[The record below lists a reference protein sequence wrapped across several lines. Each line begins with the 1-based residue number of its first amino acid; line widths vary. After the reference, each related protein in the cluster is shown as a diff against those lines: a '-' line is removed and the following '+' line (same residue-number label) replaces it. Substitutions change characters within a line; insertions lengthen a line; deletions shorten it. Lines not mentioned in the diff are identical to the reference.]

1 VIFVT
6 WRETFLKSHMRI
18 TNWYVIT
25 GAPCS
30 GKTSVISRIG
40 QHGYRMVHETARAYI
55 NEELGKGRTLDEIKA
70 DMFIF
75 ESSIFHRKIEIE
87 ASLPE
92 KAIIFLD
99 RAIPDSIAYF
109 RFAGLDPKEPEK
121 ESAKIRYRKIFLF
134 ERLRIKQDEVRNE
147 NEEDSILIER
157 LIEETYINLGY
168 EIMRVPVLPVAR
180 RVDFI
185 LENM

>member
-1 VIFVT
+1 
-6 WRETFLKSHMRI
+6 MRK

-30 GKTSVISRIG
+30 GKTSVISAIE
-40 QHGYRMVHETARAYI
+40 QLGYRVVHETARAYI
-55 NEELGKGRTLDEIKA
+55 NEELSKGRTLDEIKA
-70 DMFIF
+70 DMYIF
-75 ESSIFHRKIEIE
+75 ESSIFYKKIKME
-87 ASLPE
+87 ASLPK
-92 KAIIFLD
+92 KAVIFLD

-109 RFAGLDPKEPEK
+109 KFARLDPKEPEK
-121 ESAKIRYRKIFLF
+121 KSAEIRYRKIFLF
-134 ERLRIKQDEVRNE
+134 DRLPIKHDEVRNE
-147 NEEDSILIER
+147 NEDDSILIDR
-157 LIEETYINLGY
+157 LIEETYVNLGY

>member
-1 VIFVT
+1 
-6 WRETFLKSHMRI
+6 MRI

-30 GKTSVISRIG
+30 GKTSVIYMIE
-40 QHGYRMVHETARAYI
+40 QLGYRVVHETARAYI
-55 NEELGKGRTLDEIKA
+55 NEGLEKGKTLDEIKE
-70 DMFIF
+70 DVFIF
-75 ESSIFHRKIEIE
+75 ESSIFYRKIKIE
-87 ASLPE
+87 AALPE

-109 RFAGLDPKEPEK
+109 RFAGLDPKEPE
-121 ESAKIRYRKIFLF
+121 EMSNGTRYRKIFLF
-134 ERLRIKQDEVRNE
+134 DRLRIKQDEVRNE
-147 NEEDSILIER
+147 NEEDSILIDR
-157 LIEETYINLGY
+157 IIEETYIDLGY
-168 EIMRVPVLPVAR
+168 EITRVPVLPLKR

>member
-1 VIFVT
+1 
-6 WRETFLKSHMRI
+6 MRT

-30 GKTSVISRIG
+30 GKTSVISRLE
-40 QHGYRMVHETARAYI
+40 QLGYKVIHETARAHI
-55 NEELGKGRTLDEIKA
+55 NDELNKGRTLDEIKA

-75 ESSIFHRKIEIE
+75 ESSIFYRKIKIE
-87 ASLPE
+87 ATLPE
-92 KAIIFLD
+92 KAILFLD

-109 RFAGLDPKEPEK
+109 RFAGIDPKEPEEK
-121 ESAKIRYRKIFLF
+121 SADIRYRKIFLF
-134 ERLRIKQDEVRNE
+134 DRLQIKQDEVRNE

-157 LIEETYINLGY
+157 LIEETYKTLGY
-168 EIMRVPVLPVAR
+168 EIMRVPVLPLER

-185 LENM
+185 LENL

>member
-1 VIFVT
+1 
-6 WRETFLKSHMRI
+6 MRI

-30 GKTSVISRIG
+30 GKTSVISGLERL
-40 QHGYRMVHETARAYI
+40 GYRVVNETARAYI
-55 NEELGKGRTLDEIKA
+55 NDELDKGKTLDEIKA
-70 DMFIF
+70 DMSLF
-75 ESSIFHRKIEIE
+75 ERNIFHRKTAIES
-87 ASLPE
+87 SLPE

-121 ESAKIRYRKIFLF
+121 ESANIRYRKIFLF

-147 NEEDSILIER
+147 NEADSILIER
-157 LIEETYINLGY
+157 LIEEAYGNLGY
-168 EIMRVPVLPVAR
+168 EIMRVPVLPCGR
-180 RVDFI
+180 RVDFM
-185 LENM
+185 LENL

>member
-1 VIFVT
+1 
-6 WRETFLKSHMRI
+6 MRI

-30 GKTSVISRIG
+30 GKTSVISRIE
-40 QHGYRMVHETARAYI
+40 QLGYRVIHETARAYI
-55 NEELGKGRTLDEIKA
+55 NEELNKGRTLDGIKA
-70 DMFIF
+70 DMSLFEHNIF
-75 ESSIFHRKIEIE
+75 YKKLDIE

-121 ESAKIRYRKIFLF
+121 KSAEIRYRKIFLF
-134 ERLRIKQDEVRNE
+134 DRLRIKQDEVRNE
-147 NEEDSILIER
+147 NEENSILIDR
-157 LIEETYINLGY
+157 LIEETYLNLGY
-168 EIMRVPVLPVAR
+168 KITRVPVLPLER

-185 LENM
+185 LENL

>member
-1 VIFVT
+1 
-6 WRETFLKSHMRI
+6 MRK

-30 GKTSVISRIG
+30 GKTSVISRIE
-40 QHGYRMVHETARAYI
+40 QMGYKVVHETARAYI

-75 ESSIFHRKIEIE
+75 ENSIFRRKITIE
-87 ASLPE
+87 NSLPE

-99 RAIPDSIAYF
+99 RAIPDSMAYF
-109 RFAGLDPKEPEK
+109 RFAGLDPKEPEEK
-121 ESAKIRYRKIFLF
+121 SADIRYRKIFLF
-134 ERLRIKQDEVRNE
+134 DRLRIKQDEVRNE
-147 NEEDSILIER
+147 NEGDSILIDR
-157 LIEETYINLGY
+157 LIEETYLNLGY
-168 EIMRVPVLPVAR
+168 EITRVPVLPVAR

-185 LENM
+185 LENL

>member
-1 VIFVT
+1 
-6 WRETFLKSHMRI
+6 MQI

-30 GKTSVISRIG
+30 GKTSVISRIE
-40 QHGYRMVHETARAYI
+40 QLGYRVVHETARAYI
-55 NEELGKGRTLDEIKA
+55 NEELSKGRTLDEIKA

-75 ESSIFHRKIEIE
+75 ESSIFYRKIKME

-99 RAIPDSIAYF
+99 RAIPDSVAYF
-109 RFAGLDPKEPEK
+109 RFAGLDPKEPEEK
-121 ESAKIRYRKIFLF
+121 SADIRYRKIFLF
-134 ERLRIKQDEVRNE
+134 DRLRVKQDEVRNE

-157 LIEETYINLGY
+157 LIEETYVNLGY
-168 EIMRVPVLPVAR
+168 EIIRVPVLPVVR
-180 RVDFI
+180 RTDFI
-185 LENM
+185 FENM

>member
-1 VIFVT
+1 
-6 WRETFLKSHMRI
+6 MRI

-30 GKTSVISRIG
+30 GKTSVISRIE
-40 QHGYRMVHETARAYI
+40 QLGYRVVHETARAYI
-55 NEELGKGRTLDEIKA
+55 NDELNKGKTLDEIRE

-75 ESSIFHRKIEIE
+75 ESSIFYRKIKIE
-87 ASLPE
+87 AALPE

-99 RAIPDSIAYF
+99 RAIPDSVAYF
-109 RFAGLDPKEPEK
+109 RFAGLDPKEPEEK
-121 ESAKIRYRKIFLF
+121 SADIRYRKIFLF
-134 ERLRIKQDEVRNE
+134 DRLRIKQDEVRNE

-157 LIEETYINLGY
+157 LIEETYLNLGY
-168 EIMRVPVLPVAR
+168 KIIRVPVLPLER

-185 LENM
+185 IENL

>member
-1 VIFVT
+1 
-6 WRETFLKSHMRI
+6 MRK

-30 GKTSVISRIG
+30 GKTSVISRLE
-40 QHGYRMVHETARAYI
+40 QLGYRVIHETARAYI
-55 NEELGKGRTLDEIKA
+55 NEELDKGKSLDEIKA
-70 DMFIF
+70 DMSLFEHNIF
-75 ESSIFHRKIEIE
+75 YRKIELE
-87 ASLPE
+87 SSLPD

-109 RFAGLDPKEPEK
+109 RFADLNPEEPEK
-121 ESAKIRYRKIFLF
+121 ESADIRYRKIFLF
-134 ERLRIKQDEVRNE
+134 DRLQIKHDEVRNE
-147 NEEDSILIER
+147 NEEDSILIDR

-168 EIMRVPVLPVAR
+168 EITRVPVLPVIR

-185 LENM
+185 LENL